1 MSDSRLK
8 KNMEVI
14 GADGVHIGTV
24 ARVENGKIKLT
35 KVDSGEGPH
44 KGHQS
49 FYRFGTGGGCRREK
63 GALISERG
71 SGGYLGGRAAWKAH
85 LSIQRQQGCSHAS
98 PCYQRGERIGRIPQA
113 ARPAVR
119 TGRTSLLCLPGRG
132 RCLRFRDR

>member
-1 MSDSRLK
+1 MSDSRVK

-24 ARVENGKIKLT
+24 ARVEKRQ
-35 KVDSGEGPH
+35 DQAHEGRQRRRTP
-44 KGHQS
+44 QRPSS

-85 LSIQRQQGCSHAS
+85 LSIQQGSALPHAI
-98 PCYQRGERIGRIPQA
+98 RR
-113 ARPAVR
+113 VV
-119 TGRTSLLCLPGRG
+119 
-132 RCLRFRDR
+132 F